1 VAHGV
6 RVEIEHLANV
16 LEGIRPVWLRGE
28 QPLLR
33 LVEEPTA
40 SSVCGE
46 AVLFNASDGGVE
58 DGHPEPVL
66 WCELFGRV
74 EGLRR

>member
-28 QPLLR
+28 QPLPR

-46 AVLFNASDGGVE
+46 AIMLNASDGMVE

-66 WCELFGRV
+66 GCKLFGRV